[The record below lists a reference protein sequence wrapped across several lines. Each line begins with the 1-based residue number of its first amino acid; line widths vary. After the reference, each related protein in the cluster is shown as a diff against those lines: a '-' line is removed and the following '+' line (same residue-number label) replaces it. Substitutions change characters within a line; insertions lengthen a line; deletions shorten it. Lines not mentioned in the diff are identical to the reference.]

1 MLGHQGP
8 DHVDHGAGAYNMPNA
23 GHSEPT
29 ARLGGVT
36 GASASRTVG
45 APLWRPVRRWLTPL

>member
-36 GASASRTVG
+36 GASRLANRWRAS
-45 APLWRPVRRWLTPL
+45 WRPVRRWLTPL

>member
-45 APLWRPVRRWLTPL
+45 APRGVLCGGG